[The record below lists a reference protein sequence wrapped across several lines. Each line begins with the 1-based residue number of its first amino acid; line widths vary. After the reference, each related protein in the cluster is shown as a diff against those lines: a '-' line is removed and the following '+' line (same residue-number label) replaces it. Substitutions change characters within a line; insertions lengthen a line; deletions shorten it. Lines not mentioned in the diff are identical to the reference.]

1 MPIEDG
7 EDNSNNNEDSLE
19 FFTNKNIEELKSAD
33 IDEVGGFTL
42 LVDKP
47 VEWTSFDVVNKLKGV
62 FKIKK
67 IGHAGT
73 LDPFATGLLIICVKK
88 KATKTIST
96 YQDKTKRYTALV
108 ELGKT
113 TDSYDIKG
121 EITDTKNV
129 EDFDISEERITEVVN
144 SFIGD
149 ITQIPP
155 MFSALKVGGKRLYKL
170 AREGKTVE
178 RKERHITIYEIVNI
192 KIIDKKFIS
201 FEVQCSKGTYIRTL
215 ADDIGRKLGCGAYL
229 KDLRRTAIG
238 EHLVDDAFEV
248 EDLIGIMKG
257 KRLGY

>member
-1 MPIEDG
+1 MQNE
-7 EDNSNNNEDSLE
+7 NSNTQEIENNDIK
-19 FFTNKNIEELKSAD
+19 FFTNKNIDDLKNVDLEEVA
-33 IDEVGGFTL
+33 GFTL

-73 LDPFATGLLIICVKK
+73 LDPFATGLLIVCVKK

-96 YQDKTKRYTALV
+96 YQDKNKRYTALV

-121 EITDTKNV
+121 EITETKDVN
-129 EDFDISEERITEVVN
+129 DYDISEEKIREVVN
-144 SFIGD
+144 SFLGE

-155 MFSALKVGGKRLYKL
+155 MFSALKVNGKRLYKL
-170 AREGKTVE
+170 AREGITVE
-178 RKERHITIYEIVNI
+178 RKERHITIYEIANI
-192 KIIDKKFIS
+192 EILDKKFIS
-201 FEVQCSKGTYIRTL
+201 FEVRCSKGTYIRTL

-238 EHLVDDAFEV
+238 EHLVDHALGV
-248 EDLIGIMKG
+248 EELIGIMKG
-257 KRLGY
+257 KRLGI

>member
-1 MPIEDG
+1 MSDEITDTLNT
-7 EDNSNNNEDSLE
+7 DDSLKY
-19 FFTNKNIEELKSAD
+19 FTNKNIEDLKNTD
-33 IDEVGGFTL
+33 IEEVAGFTL

-47 VEWTSFDVVNKLKGV
+47 VEWTSFDVVNKLKGI

-96 YQDKTKRYTALV
+96 YQDKTKRYTALI

-121 EITDTKNV
+121 EVTETNDVNN
-129 EDFDISEERITEVVN
+129 FDISEGKITEVVN
-144 SFIGD
+144 SFLGD

-178 RKERHITIYEIVNI
+178 RKERHITIYELANI
-192 KIIDKKFIS
+192 KIIETKFIS

-215 ADDIGRKLGCGAYL
+215 ADDIGKKLGCGAYL
-229 KDLRRTAIG
+229 KGLRRTDIG
-238 EHLVDDAFEV
+238 EYSVDDAFGV
-248 EDLIGIMKG
+248 EELIGIMKS
-257 KRLGY
+257 KRLEM